1 VIKRFILH
9 AKKTAFIIEHDFIM
23 ATYLADRVI
32 VFEGTPAIAATA
44 TPYGPFFLVLVYI
57 WENLIAIV
65 SPQTTITPHGDEQV
79 SSVARNNV
87 PSRPDEL
94 PAACEQTLFSQGQ
107 GAKKFVSC

>member
-1 VIKRFILH
+1 
-9 AKKTAFIIEHDFIM
+9 M

-32 VFEGTPAIAATA
+32 VFGGVPAISATA
-44 TPYGPFFLVLVYI
+44 TPYGPFLFVV

-65 SPQTTITPHGDEQV
+65 SPQTTITPHWDEQV

-94 PAACEQTLFSQGQ
+94 PPACEQT
-107 GAKKFVSC
+107 

>member
-1 VIKRFILH
+1 
-9 AKKTAFIIEHDFIM
+9 M

-32 VFEGTPAIAATA
+32 VFGGVPAISATA
-44 TPYGPFFLVLVYI
+44 TPYDPFLFVPCIV

-87 PSRPDEL
+87 PSRPYEL
-94 PAACEQTLFSQGQ
+94 PTACEQT
-107 GAKKFVSC
+107 